1 VQKFSK
7 NQRPSVFVIQ
17 RQAASW
23 KSSPKSANFGPVKG
37 LKKIKEHKEIK
48 ISQKNPKR

>member
-1 VQKFSK
+1 VLLTK
-7 NQRPSVFVIQ
+7 
-17 RQAASW
+17 AASW

-37 LKKIKEHKEIK
+37 LKKIKENKEMK